1 MPSVSNLK
9 LALQTGTD
17 STYYAT
23 WDFKETIAKKVTTTS
38 SNGIASGDW
47 VTIISGA
54 TYYNGVAIPSWVMS
68 DTWKVIQVT
77 NGDRAV
83 LGANKSGKN
92 NICSSI
98 STKYLTNGS
107 TSSSTTTEET
117 ETTNYLDHYQ
127 VTWYY
132 ATGDGVWFQ
141 ASESDV
147 KIKQSTYGAPS
158 NAYRI
163 KVTVKPVSQTHE
175 VNEEEVSYWTGTEVS
190 QEYYVAA
197 NPPEKPSTPSVKID
211 KTTLTATVDNITDSR
226 TDKLQFEVWRL
237 NASYRTSVGMA
248 TVKGCMA
255 SFTINIFLG
264 YEYRVRCRGVNT
276 YNSAEVY
283 GEWSDF
289 SSSQNTI
296 PATPK
301 QITSLKALSETS
313 IYVEWSAVDNAT
325 SYEVQYTTDSSYFDT
340 ATNEVQSTTVES
352 IVSNAQVTGLES
364 GDEYFFRVRA
374 VNDEGNSDWTDIK
387 SIVIGKAPA
396 APTTWSST
404 TTAIVGESLL
414 LYWVHNAEDNSSETY
429 AELEMYVDGVK
440 ETRTIKNTASEDD
453 KDKTK
458 YYEVD
463 TTKYSEGV
471 TIQWRVR
478 TAGITKTYGDW
489 SVQRTVDIYAPATL
503 TVNILDS
510 AGKEISE
517 LTSLPFYIS
526 ATAGPPTQLPIGYHV
541 SITANEMYETVDNV
555 GDPVVV
561 TAGEEIYSKYFNSIT
576 ELMLEMSA
584 NNIDL
589 KNNMSYTVECTVSM
603 DSGLRTSAS
612 TQFSVSWIEPEYEP
626 DAEIGID
633 TTNYTAYISPYCI
646 DDGRDPISDV
656 LLSVYRREFDGSYT
670 EIATGIDT
678 ATNTYIIDPHPSLD
692 YARYRIVATSQSTGA
707 VSYYDPPGYP
717 VKGVAVIIQW
727 DDEWSNFDAQS
738 GEKLE
743 SSPWSGSMLK
753 LPYNIDV
760 SDSNQQDVALVSYIG
775 REHPVSYYGT
785 QIGSTST
792 WNVSIPKEDKDTLYA
807 LRRLA
812 RWMGDVYVRE
822 PSGSGYWA
830 NIAVSFS
837 QKHCELTIPVTL
849 DITRVEGGI

>member
-1 MPSVSNLK
+1 MPSVTNLK

-23 WDFKETIAKKVTTTS
+23 WDFKETISKKVTSTS
-38 SNGIASGDW
+38 SNGISSGDW
-47 VTIISGA
+47 VTIKSGA
-54 TYYNGVAIPSWVMS
+54 KYYNGVSIPSWVMK

-77 NGDRAV
+77 QGDRAV
-83 LGANKSGKN
+83 LGVNKSGSN
-92 NICSSI
+92 NICSAI
-98 STKYLTNGS
+98 STKYLNNGS
-107 TSSSTTTEET
+107 TSSSTTEET

-163 KVTVKPVSQTHE
+163 KVTVKPVSQTHD
-175 VNEEEVSYWTGTEVS
+175 VNEEEVSYWTGTSVS

-197 NPPEKPSTPSVKID
+197 NPPEKPSTPSVKIE
-211 KTTLTATVDNITDSR
+211 KNKLTATVDNITDSR
-226 TDKLQFEVWRL
+226 TDALEFEVWRV
-237 NASYRTSVGMA
+237 NRSWRHSFGDAA
-248 TVKGCMA
+248 VKGCMA

-264 YEYRVRCRGVNT
+264 YEYRVRCRGINE
-276 YNSAEVY
+276 YNSAKVY

-289 SSSQNTI
+289 SSSVNTI
-296 PATPK
+296 PESPK
-301 QITSLKALSETS
+301 KIISIKALSETS
-313 IYVEWSAVDNAT
+313 IYVEWTAVDNAT

-340 ATNEVQSTTVES
+340 ATSEVKSTTVES
-352 IVSNAQVTGLES
+352 VVSNAQITGLET

-374 VNDEGNSDWTDIK
+374 VNEKGNSDWSDIK

-440 ETRTIKNTASEDD
+440 ETHHIKNTASEDD

-458 YYEVD
+458 YYKVD

-478 TAGITKTYGDW
+478 TAGITKKYGDW
-489 SVQRTVDIYAPATL
+489 SVQRTVDIYASATL

-510 AGKEISE
+510 SGNEISE
-517 LTSLPFYIS
+517 LTTLPFYIS

-541 SITANEMYETVDNV
+541 SITADEGYETVDNV
-555 GDPVVV
+555 GDPIIV
-561 TAGEEIYSKYFNSIT
+561 TAGEEIYSKYFNSTT

-589 KNNMSYTVECTVSM
+589 KNNMKYTVECTVSM
-603 DSGLRTSAS
+603 DSGLRSSET
-612 TQFSVSWIEPEYEP
+612 TRFSVSWIEPQYEP

-633 TTNYTAYISPYCI
+633 TTSYTAYISPYCI
-646 DDGRDPISDV
+646 DDGRKPISDV

-678 ATNTYIIDPHPSLD
+678 ASNTFIVDPHPSLD

-743 SSPWSGSMLK
+743 SPPWSGSMLK

-792 WNVSIPKEDKDTLYA
+792 WNISIPKEDKDTLYA

-849 DITRVEGGI
+849 DIIRVEGGI